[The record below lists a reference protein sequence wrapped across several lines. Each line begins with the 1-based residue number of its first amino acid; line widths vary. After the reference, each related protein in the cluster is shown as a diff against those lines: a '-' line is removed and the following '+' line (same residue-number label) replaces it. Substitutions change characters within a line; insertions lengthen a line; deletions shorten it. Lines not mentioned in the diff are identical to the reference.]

1 MCIIV
6 GRRLGAGHG
15 VKNPHMT
22 TNFGTTP
29 ASATRRAEPA
39 GRQWPGGFT
48 LLEALVV
55 VSLIAI
61 LMTLLLPALQLARRE
76 ARVTVCLSNIRQQAA
91 GMILYATSSSGHRFV
106 PLPNCKADGAGVVG
120 RVNRPGIDEACP
132 DPEPALTALVEV
144 ESGGN
149 GGIFWCPFVIANGY
163 KPNGLAPLYPEIFRY
178 RAHGAPYYGIGY
190 SRIAGYN
197 PASGPWNW
205 SNSGQSTNGP
215 LMGMTQGISEDVIVA
230 DKFWIINPASSHP
243 AYAHEPV
250 LHNATYRDYRE
261 NNVGFADG
269 HGEIHR
275 HEMNMTDGQQHHP
288 PDPDWDGRWILYE
301 PYGEYLIY

>member
-15 VKNPHMT
+15 VKNSHMT
-22 TNFGTTP
+22 TNFGITP
-29 ASATRRAEPA
+29 ASATRWAEPA

-61 LMTLLLPALQLARRE
+61 LMTLLLPALQQARRS
-76 ARVTVCLSNIRQQAA
+76 ARVTVCLSNIRQQAN
-91 GMILYATSSSGHRFV
+91 GMILYATSNSGRRFL
-106 PLPNCKADGAGVVG
+106 PLPNCKADGASVVG
-120 RVNRPGIDEACP
+120 RVDGACP
-132 DPEPALTALVEV
+132 PAEPTLTAMVEV

-149 GGIFWCPFVIANGY
+149 GGIFWCPFKIANGY

-269 HGEIHR
+269 HGETHR

-288 PDPDWDGRWILYE
+288 PDPDWDGCWILYE